1 MLEKIFE
8 SHAHFDDKSFDRDR
22 DSLIQTLHENTI
34 ERIINVG
41 ASIASTKL
49 TIELMN
55 KYDFIYGA
63 LGIHPSE
70 CGELTESDIVWIKD
84 ESANEKCCAIGEIGL
99 DYYWKEPE
107 KTIQK
112 KWFIRQLDLAKE
124 MDLPVIIHSR
134 NAAKD
139 TLDIM
144 KAERADRLQGVI
156 HCFSYSVEIAREYL
170 NMGYYFGIGGV
181 LTYPDAKKLKEV
193 ARYLPLDSILLE
205 TDCPYLPPVPHRGE
219 RNDSGNLVYVAE
231 ALAQIKNIDTDSIII
246 ATKENAYRLFSK
258 VKK

>member
-8 SHAHFDDKSFDRDR
+8 SHAHFDDEAFDADRTNLLKS
-22 DSLIQTLHENTI
+22 LHENNI

-41 ASIASTKL
+41 ASVASTKR

-55 KYDFIYGA
+55 NYDFIYGA

-70 CGELTESDIVWIKD
+70 CGDLTEDDIVWIKN
-84 ESANEKCCAIGEIGL
+84 EAANEKCCAIGEIGL
-99 DYYWKEPE
+99 DYYWKEPD
-107 KTIQK
+107 KDIQK
-112 KWFIRQLDLAKE
+112 KWFIRQIDLAKE
-124 MDLPVIIHSR
+124 LDLPVIIHSR

-144 KAERADRLQGVI
+144 KAERADRLRGVI
-156 HCFSYSVEIAREYL
+156 HCFSYPVEIAREYF

-193 ARYLPLDSILLE
+193 VKYLPLESILLE

-219 RNDSGNLVYVAE
+219 RNHSGNLSIIAA
-231 ALAQIKNIDTDSIII
+231 ALAEIKNIDIETVIKQ
-246 ATKENAYRLFSK
+246 TKENAYKLFNK
-258 VKK
+258 VK